1 MKYLKYREDFLHREI
16 KLDESKIQ
24 EQIKSSEMISEAFE
38 NDITWGGSL
47 IGRLFNS
54 ILRKGKVM
62 IQTARIGSLVK
73 SLKDELDSLSGEVQ
87 IASDEK
93 IKNKVYLLSIRF
105 LVTEIYNIVVSNK
118 TVAEKKGELVGDGSE
133 DAGLIQTT
141 IKQVE
146 AIPDES
152 LPNKKELIEKLK
164 RFREA
169 LLKLEVKAEPS
180 KDEEEDDNSET
191 NFYNQ
196 TLNLLKS
203 IVALN
208 DVILNKKIKNAETK
222 LEVGKEYINQN
233 GKVCMIV
240 SLDYMIDRPSIK
252 LGGDGMFFTNDDKKS
267 QKIESDEVF
276 VEYRDEKTKQYTGN
290 SPVQV
295 VKRNQLKPYTKND
308 TIKDQQGKPSQV
320 KPKSIDN
327 KGTKIGTGSGQGQ
340 KEGEKIEKS
349 NDSYYYENES
359 LPIFEDTDLENN
371 ETHAK
376 AAWNKV
382 LNTWNKT
389 GISKMVPRIQELLK
403 KSESGSKLEKGW
415 IMDLGKQIMLNK
427 STVGANPMKFDDLIK
442 EAEAIPTSYNDIPKA
457 ISLVSRVILSFKED
471 MGLLGAL
478 GDANPH
484 IKLFVNSFDEMSKI
498 YPNLKAKKKE
508 EPKKEEEKTP
518 EAQNASRLFNY
529 SKFLSINEADDVV
542 PELDS
547 ETEKSEND
555 EVKTAWSNEFKEGE
569 EKEWKIEEKEAKEL
583 QKETDELENKETT
596 FKGDDYYDH
605 IIAIIEIF
613 GKAYNLYATTVI
625 PSGRPNGRI
634 SQKTFREYEFIGDGK
649 NPGWKEGEGPEA
661 GPWAAKQTYQ
671 KWQDGVMGILKD
683 PKYRKILANV
693 KFVSEAESS
702 TGTPSK
708 EGSGRSL
715 FTFINDLTTGNGE
728 FSKIKREMMNKYF
741 TTKEM
746 KTKGDKETPGF
757 GGNPSPTISGDDKGE
772 TNKYYLTLG
781 KEISGIYV
789 SPRMSDYKK
798 SDKENSSFLNNFTL
812 AKYKTDDAKEG
823 TILVYVNNYFTVDD
837 SPHILVKFQF
847 IKEGRQS
854 LISSYLKNSITND
867 KMELPEDIREDLTKS
882 IYVGVIK
889 LSDGHLLTGSTPNI
903 TYIDAVELNSPT
915 EQGFKELNIKLTQIK
930 YLTKLVDTKDGNQ
943 KRIVVKPKDN
953 KPDEFTNKDVKD
965 TLGKIKNSDSLKK
978 GLKIEGKIK

>member
-16 KLDESKIQ
+16 KLDESKIR

-62 IQTARIGSLVK
+62 IQTARVGSLVK
-73 SLKDELDSLSGEVQ
+73 SLKDELDALSGEVQ
-87 IASDEK
+87 LASDEK

-118 TVAEKKGELVGDGSE
+118 TVAEKKGELVGDGSDE
-133 DAGLIQTT
+133 AGLIQVT
-141 IKQVE
+141 IKRIE
-146 AIPDES
+146 SIPDES

-169 LLKLEVKAEPS
+169 LIKLEVKAEPS
-180 KDEEEDDNSET
+180 KEEEEDDNSET

-203 IVALN
+203 IVSLN
-208 DVILNKKIKNAETK
+208 DVILNKKIKNTEK

-290 SPVQV
+290 SPVQN

-308 TIKDQQGKPSQV
+308 TIKDPQGKPLQV

-327 KGTKIGTGSGQGQ
+327 KGTKIGTGSGQGE
-340 KEGEKIEKS
+340 KEAENIKKT

-403 KSESGSKLEKGW
+403 KSESGSKEEKRW
-415 IMDLGKQIMLNK
+415 IMDLGKQIILNK

-442 EAEAIPTSYNDIPKA
+442 EAESIPTSYNDIPKA

-484 IKLFVNSFDEMSKI
+484 IKLFVKSFDEMNKI

-529 SKFLSINEADDVV
+529 SKFLSINEADVA
-542 PELDS
+542 PELDA
-547 ETEKSEND
+547 ENSEND
-555 EVKTAWSNEFKEGE
+555 EVKTAWSNEFKEGD

-583 QKETDELENKETT
+583 QKETDELENKETK

-702 TGTPSK
+702 TGTPAK

-746 KTKGDKETPGF
+746 KTKGDNQTEGFDGNLNPTTLEEGTPNKAYFFNTGGEKHFTKASFKESGF
-757 GGNPSPTISGDDKGE
+757 YKNSFLHIIAKVGDKNEQFIIFVVNYVTTQNPNHIVIKFHKQDKGTIKQSMLTKFLSKRLST
-772 TNKYYLTLG
+772 TNEAAVSLKDDDRKLTLG
-781 KEISGIYV
+781 DDIKYTQSENVYFGIVEMTSKIFEVNKPTKIKYSTNPNNNSEDVQELEIEVKEIKVLRYY
-789 SPRMSDYKK
+789 DKDKK
-798 SDKENSSFLNNFTL
+798 KN
-812 AKYKTDDAKEG
+812 
-823 TILVYVNNYFTVDD
+823 IIVNAD
-837 SPHILVKFQF
+837 
-847 IKEGRQS
+847 
-854 LISSYLKNSITND
+854 ND
-867 KMELPEDIREDLTKS
+867 KITEYPDKDKAKDLTK
-882 IYVGVIK
+882 
-889 LSDGHLLTGSTPNI
+889 
-903 TYIDAVELNSPT
+903 
-915 EQGFKELNIKLTQIK
+915 
-930 YLTKLVDTKDGNQ
+930 
-943 KRIVVKPKDN
+943 
-953 KPDEFTNKDVKD
+953 
-965 TLGKIKNSDSLKK
+965 LGPLKSK
-978 GLKIEGKIK
+978 FGIS

>member
-16 KLDESKIQ
+16 KLDKSKIQ

-38 NDITWGGSL
+38 NDISWGGSL

-62 IQTARIGSLVK
+62 IQTARVGSLVK
-73 SLKDELDSLSGEVQ
+73 SLKDELDALSGEVQ
-87 IASDEK
+87 LASDEK
-93 IKNKVYLLSIRF
+93 IKNKVYILSIRF

-118 TVAEKKGELVGDGSE
+118 TVAQKKGELVGDGSD
-133 DAGLIQTT
+133 DAGLIQVT
-141 IKQVE
+141 IKKIE
-146 AIPDES
+146 SIPDES

-180 KDEEEDDNSET
+180 KEEEEEDDNSET

-196 TLNLLKS
+196 TVNLLKS

-240 SLDYMIDRPSIK
+240 SLNYMIDRPSIK

-290 SPVQV
+290 SPVQN

-308 TIKDQQGKPSQV
+308 TIKDPQGKPLQV

-327 KGTKIGTGSGQGQ
+327 KKTKIGTGSGQGP
-340 KEGEKIEKS
+340 KEAENIKKT

-403 KSESGSKLEKGW
+403 KSESGSELEKGW
-415 IMDLGKQIMLNK
+415 IMDLGKQIILNK

-442 EAEAIPTSYNDIPKA
+442 EAESIPTSYNDIPKA
-457 ISLVSRVILSFKED
+457 ISLVSRIILAFKED

-484 IKLFVNSFDEMSKI
+484 IKLFVNSFDEMNKI
-498 YPNLKAKKKE
+498 YPNLKTKKKE
-508 EPKKEEEKTP
+508 ELKKEEEKKP

-529 SKFLSINEADDVV
+529 SKFLSINEADDVS
-542 PELDS
+542 PELDAENS
-547 ETEKSEND
+547 KND
-555 EVKTAWSNEFKEGE
+555 EVKTAWSNEFKEGD

-583 QKETDELENKETT
+583 QKETDELGNKETK
-596 FKGDDYYDH
+596 FKADDYYDH

-634 SQKTFREYEFIGDGK
+634 SQKTFREYEYIGGGA
-649 NPGWKEGEGPEA
+649 NPGWTEDAGPA

-683 PKYRKILANV
+683 PKYRKILANI

-702 TGTPSK
+702 TGTVATA
-708 EGSGRSL
+708 GSGNSL
-715 FTFINDLTTGNGE
+715 FTFINELTTGNGE
-728 FSKIKREMMNKYF
+728 FSKIKREMMLKYF
-741 TTKEM
+741 TTKGMVEQAE
-746 KTKGDKETPGF
+746 KDLIDTGN
-757 GGNPSPTISGDDKGE
+757 GNPDPTILEAGD
-772 TNKYYLTLG
+772 TNKAYFFNTGGEKHFTKDSFKESFFYKNSFLYIIAKVGDRQEQFIIFVVNYVTSQNPNHIVIKFHRQAKGTIKQSMITKFLSKRLSTTNEAAVSLEDDDRKLTLG
-781 KEISGIYV
+781 DDIKYAQPENVYFGIV
-789 SPRMSDYKK
+789 EMASKIF
-798 SDKENSSFLNNFTL
+798 E
-812 AKYKTDDAKEG
+812 
-823 TILVYVNNYFTVDD
+823 VNQ
-837 SPHILVKFQF
+837 P
-847 IKEGRQS
+847 
-854 LISSYLKNSITND
+854 
-867 KMELPEDIREDLTKS
+867 TK
-882 IYVGVIK
+882 
-889 LSDGHLLTGSTPNI
+889 
-903 TYIDAVELNSPT
+903 
-915 EQGFKELNIKLTQIK
+915 IK
-930 YLTKLVDTKDGNQ
+930 YLTNPNNNSENVEELEIEVKEIKVLRYYDKDKKKNIIVNAANDKITEYPDKDKAKDLTKLGAAQ
-943 KRIVVKPKDN
+943 KSKFGIR
-953 KPDEFTNKDVKD
+953 
-965 TLGKIKNSDSLKK
+965 
-978 GLKIEGKIK
+978 